1 MILKSGKKELIMFF
15 DNVKRYIKAVLKA
28 KKYDNIIFLGYNCEV
43 AFRFFKQYG
52 FVDSSLFA
60 WTGVTL
66 EQLKYFLEKPET
78 VGEGEFTRSGHLLKC
93 ENSEILFHGR
103 TNLANKVYYMNDE
116 EFEEEKTE
124 LRSRIAYLKDKF
136 FKYSTNG
143 KPTLYIRKV
152 TKEDI
157 EDLEFH
163 EKIIYLYNKLQT
175 VCTNDFKLLL
185 ITEKDFYEKALF
197 EEENIFTRY
206 VMKYNPNADVT
217 SRKLG
222 DKLGWRIIFTEF
234 QPAVKKK
241 QTKKFKFEECD

>member
-1 MILKSGKKELIMFF
+1 MILRGRVMMFLN
-15 DNVKRYIKAVLKA
+15 NVKRHIKAVSEA

-43 AFRFFKQYG
+43 AFRFFRQYR

-66 EQLKYFLEKPET
+66 EQLKYFLEYPEK
-78 VGEGEFTRSGHLLKC
+78 VGLDFTRSGHLLKC
-93 ENSEILFHGR
+93 ENSGILFHGR
-103 TNLANKVYYMNDE
+103 TNLANKVYYMNEE
-116 EFEEEKTE
+116 EFEEEKSE

-143 KPTLYIRKV
+143 KSTLYIRKV

-157 EDLEFH
+157 EDLEFQ
-163 EKIIYLYNKLQT
+163 EKILYLYNKLQS

-185 ITEKDFYEKALF
+185 IAEKDFYEKALF
-197 EEENIFTRY
+197 ENENIITRY
-206 VMKYNPNADVT
+206 VMKYNPNDDVT

-222 DKLGWRIIFTEF
+222 DTWGWRIIFTEF

-241 QTKKFKFEECD
+241 QTKKFKFEECN